1 MAEQSTAR
9 TPVSRAASATGEHL
23 TTTQHPAPL
32 QPQQPGMQDRLE
44 AGTELLKVS
53 LFLSRGVY
61 LRDWRK
67 HLKLIKKK
75 ITSSYFF
82 LLLWELEIILEKPK
96 CTYFTSILKKEYVL

>member
-9 TPVSRAASATGEHL
+9 TPVSRAASATGEHP

-67 HLKLIKKK
+67 HLKLIKKNH
-75 ITSSYFF
+75 
-82 LLLWELEIILEKPK
+82 LLLFL
-96 CTYFTSILKKEYVL
+96 FTSVGTGDYFRETKVHLFYKYP